1 MRKNISGK
9 SPFEPIIGFSRAV
22 RVGNAVY
29 LSGTAPAGAKE
40 RDAAGQ
46 TRRIFEISAKAL
58 AEAGASLQDVVRT
71 RIYLVHAEDWEAVGL
86 VHGEYFSDVRPAA
99 TMVVVSQLLDPAW
112 RVEIEM
118 DAVISD
124 TESGAAPG
132 STIT

>member
-1 MRKNISGK
+1 
-9 SPFEPIIGFSRAV
+9 
-22 RVGNAVY
+22 VGNAVY

-46 TRRIFEISAKAL
+46 TRRIFEIAAKAL

-112 RVEIEM
+112 RLK
-118 DAVISD
+118 SRW
-124 TESGAAPG
+124 TQ
-132 STIT
+132 